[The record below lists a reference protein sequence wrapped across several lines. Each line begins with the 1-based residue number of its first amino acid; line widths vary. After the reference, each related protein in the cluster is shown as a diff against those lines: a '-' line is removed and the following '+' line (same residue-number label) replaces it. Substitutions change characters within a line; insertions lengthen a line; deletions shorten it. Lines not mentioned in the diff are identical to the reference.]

1 MGAKVAPMAVGFRK
15 DWWPTRS
22 GFREFLQWLDE
33 GVESS
38 GEKYLETRRR
48 LVQYFDRKNCLSP
61 DELADET
68 LHRVARRLAEEG
80 GVTDVSPAHY
90 CYIVA
95 RFVFLEY
102 QRRPGRTLENLD
114 RMEPSPFVVPEPKGD
129 SEEKL
134 FSRLESCLEKLKPDH
149 RQLILEYYRGDQR
162 AKIDHRRDLA
172 KRLGLT
178 MNALSIR
185 ACRIRTSLEECVKKR
200 FGGHE

>member
-1 MGAKVAPMAVGFRK
+1 MGAEVAPMAAGFRK
-15 DWWPTRS
+15 DWWPTRN

-38 GEKYLETRRR
+38 GEKYIETRRR

-102 QRRPGRTLENLD
+102 QRRPGRKVVNLD
-114 RMEPSPFVVPEPKGD
+114 RMEPSPFVVLEAKPSD
-129 SEEKL
+129 EKL
-134 FSRLESCLEKLKPDH
+134 FSHLDSCLEKLKADH
-149 RQLILEYYRGDQR
+149 RELILEYYRGDQR
-162 AKIDHRRDLA
+162 AKIDHRRELA
-172 KRLGLT
+172 KKLRLT

-200 FGGHE
+200 SGGHE